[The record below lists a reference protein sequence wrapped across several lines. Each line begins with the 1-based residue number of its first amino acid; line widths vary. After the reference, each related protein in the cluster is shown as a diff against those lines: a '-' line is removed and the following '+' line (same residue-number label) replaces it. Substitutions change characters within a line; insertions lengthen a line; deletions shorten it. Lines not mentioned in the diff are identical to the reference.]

1 MPGLP
6 SFFPWP
12 TPTAQE
18 VLRAGYVSA
27 AATTAADS
35 AIKAAAAKARAT
47 AGPQTT
53 EGATTEAASKAATEA
68 AKAAIGRFSFVTQ
81 LALQCLEWQCSYPTT
96 NGELAWEELFVGP
109 LVTAAFRRLFRRG
122 SGLTWTG

>member
-18 VLRAGYVSA
+18 VLRAGCVSA
-27 AATTAADS
+27 AAFTATKA
-35 AIKAAAAKARAT
+35 AIEAAAAKARAT
-47 AGPQTT
+47 AGPQ
-53 EGATTEAASKAATEA
+53 AATEA
-68 AKAAIGRFSFVTQ
+68 AIAATGRFSFVTK
-81 LALQCLEWQCSYPTT
+81 LALQCVEWQCSYPTT
-96 NGELAWEELFVGP
+96 NGELAWEEQFVGP
-109 LVTAAFRRLFRRG
+109 LVTAAFTRLFCRD